1 MSNIVTTVVIPSIAA
16 IASWIGTFLVWRS
29 KRNFEA
35 KRTKEES
42 LRNKAVDSSLRR
54 DELLFQK
61 RADAAAMLWRAVVAQ
76 DRYVGA
82 LNVLSFLKF
91 DGLSKCAM
99 INSSLR
105 ELLAKVVPNPEEA
118 MSFNTT
124 SEALSAESTRLF
136 IPDVAYQMY
145 ECRMKLIMLPAVC
158 LKAMQS
164 GIDARQ
170 LGDDESIINEL
181 CGFLPDIADRIR
193 ELKQQVYS
201 TAFDIL
207 KVVILQNLQHD
218 LLSETVTYQVV
229 NIASLFER
237 RFRENQKNVVP

>member
-1 MSNIVTTVVIPSIAA
+1 MSNIVTTVVIPSLAA

-29 KRNFEA
+29 KRNFEV
-35 KRTKEES
+35 KITKEES

-61 RADAAAMLWRAVVAQ
+61 RADAAAMLWKAVIAQ

-82 LNVLSFLKF
+82 LNVLSFLKV
-91 DGLSKCAM
+91 DGLSECAVT
-99 INSSLR
+99 NSNLR
-105 ELLAKVVPNPEEA
+105 ELLAKVVPNPGEA

-124 SEALSAESTRLF
+124 SEALSAESMRLF
-136 IPDVAYQMY
+136 IPDLAYRMY
-145 ECRMKLIMLPAVC
+145 ECRMRLIMLPAVR
-158 LKAMQS
+158 LTAMQS
-164 GIDARQ
+164 GLDARQ

-181 CGFLPDIADRIR
+181 CGFLPDIANRIR

-207 KVVILQNLQHD
+207 KVVILQDLQHD
-218 LLSETVTYQVV
+218 LFSETVMHQVV
-229 NIASLFER
+229 NITLLLDR
-237 RFRENQKNVVP
+237 RFKENQKKAVL